1 MRHFHQRYASVTA
14 LTAGSLRQAH
24 LACICVSYWAY
35 RSLSLL
41 CISLTFV
48 TGRYVSGKYIPLK
61 TEKKYEN
68 DIFNSFFA
76 DCTLRW
82 LYLCCHPNYTS
93 GPSFKLMPLTVKEFR
108 PAKTNLPVRIRPL
121 KYCHQTYNSMQKKY
135 FFYRLNPRT
144 SLTSYNFKNQFRCIK
159 NWNACVPNCSYLRSH
174 HNFNVPKN
182 LSS

>member
-1 MRHFHQRYASVTA
+1 MFLCRTLLTNIPIFYTCLKNLSKRFRVRHFHQRYASVTA

-61 TEKKYEN
+61 TEKKIQKWHFYQ
-68 DIFNSFFA
+68 FFA

-82 LYLCCHPNYTS
+82 LYLRCHPNYTS
-93 GPSFKLMPLTVKEFR
+93 GPSFKLMPLTVKR
-108 PAKTNLPVRIRPL
+108 VPS
-121 KYCHQTYNSMQKKY
+121 C
-135 FFYRLNPRT
+135 
-144 SLTSYNFKNQFRCIK
+144 KNEL
-159 NWNACVPNCSYLRSH
+159 AC
-174 HNFNVPKN
+174 
-182 LSS
+182 